1 MLNAKMLMLD
11 VELLMLNAI
20 FTPTDI
26 ECGILLEPI
35 TTKIKSDFPRKKIC
49 KIRLNLDVK
58 INRKHKQCSTCTKL
72 PKHIRFLESNPA
84 MRLEHSKS

>member
-35 TTKIKSDFPRKKIC
+35 TTKINSDFPRKNMQNYKFGCQNKPRTQAMKHLHKITQTQ
-49 KIRLNLDVK
+49 KISRIK
-58 INRKHKQCSTCTKL
+58 SRC
-72 PKHIRFLESNPA
+72 
-84 MRLEHSKS
+84 LEHSKS